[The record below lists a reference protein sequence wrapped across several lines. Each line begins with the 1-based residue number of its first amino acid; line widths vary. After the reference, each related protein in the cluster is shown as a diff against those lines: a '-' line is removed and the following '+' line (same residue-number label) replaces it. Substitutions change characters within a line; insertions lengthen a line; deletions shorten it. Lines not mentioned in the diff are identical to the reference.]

1 MTQQDP
7 APADGSAPG
16 TAGVPGTAGS
26 TGDARVDGALGK
38 LADLDGL
45 PVHEHPAVF
54 GQMYEALADALGA
67 LEVTA
72 DPAARDPG
80 HEPGR

>member
-1 MTQQDP
+1 VTQQDP
-7 APADGSAPG
+7 AQAAGLAPG
-16 TAGVPGTAGS
+16 APGS
-26 TGDARVDGALGK
+26 TGDARVDDALGR

-72 DPAARDPG
+72 EPAARDPG
-80 HEPGR
+80 PAPGR

>member
-7 APADGSAPG
+7 AQAAGPAPG
-16 TAGVPGTAGS
+16 TPGS
-26 TGDARVDGALGK
+26 TGDARVDEALGK

-54 GQMYEALADALGA
+54 GQMYEALAGALGA

-80 HEPGR
+80 HAPGR

>member
-1 MTQQDP
+1 MTP
-7 APADGSAPG
+7 WAS
-16 TAGVPGTAGS
+16 S
-26 TGDARVDGALGK
+26 
-38 LADLDGL
+38 ADLDGL